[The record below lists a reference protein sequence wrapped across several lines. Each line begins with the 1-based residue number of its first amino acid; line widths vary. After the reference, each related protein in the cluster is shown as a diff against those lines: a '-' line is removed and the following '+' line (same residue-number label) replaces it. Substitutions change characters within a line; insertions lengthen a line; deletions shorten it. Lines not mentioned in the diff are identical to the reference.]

1 MPDTILAFN
10 RELAKELGISAALL
24 FQELQRKH
32 HYWKAEGKLNEDGEF
47 WCDQKDIAEWILLHP
62 NNVGVAAKKLEE
74 AGLIIKRT
82 GYRPNSTTPTTWW
95 KVVISEINETVIS
108 RNQRNSDF
116 YIKANTKAD
125 TEKKSQN
132 ENETTRMMP
141 STLYTKLRNVFPGS
155 KNDLRKKKIEAVR
168 RLQEEFELS
177 DETIID
183 GVSEIAKHPVY
194 KFSDGNEFTET
205 LTSLLLARDLDKTAE
220 KIVKKAEAKQVKDK
234 ADEKNT
240 FVYQGKKYK
249 TIPGGICY

>member
-108 RNQRNSDF
+108 
-116 YIKANTKAD
+116 I
-125 TEKKSQN
+125 
-132 ENETTRMMP
+132 
-141 STLYTKLRNVFPGS
+141 
-155 KNDLRKKKIEAVR
+155 
-168 RLQEEFELS
+168 
-177 DETIID
+177 
-183 GVSEIAKHPVY
+183 
-194 KFSDGNEFTET
+194 
-205 LTSLLLARDLDKTAE
+205 
-220 KIVKKAEAKQVKDK
+220 
-234 ADEKNT
+234 
-240 FVYQGKKYK
+240 
-249 TIPGGICY
+249 